1 MDNQDSGAAF
11 KPFDKQSLILQGKLN
26 SKGND
31 SKIVL
36 VKDETKSGKRIIEVF
51 EKVGVLF
58 VNDRKEVDSAPDFTG
73 SFKERRLAAW
83 KKNKDGNNYM
93 SLSVSDPKAQA
104 QQPTQEKVDIDNIPF

>member
-1 MDNQDSGAAF
+1 MDNQDNGAAF
-11 KPFDKQSLILQGKLN
+11 KPFEKQGLILQGKIN
-26 SKGND
+26 NKGED

-58 VNDRKEVDSAPDFTG
+58 INDRKANDSAPDFTG

-93 SLSVSDPKAQA
+93 SLSVSDPM
-104 QQPTQEKVDIDNIPF
+104 QQSQLGNSIEEDKIPF